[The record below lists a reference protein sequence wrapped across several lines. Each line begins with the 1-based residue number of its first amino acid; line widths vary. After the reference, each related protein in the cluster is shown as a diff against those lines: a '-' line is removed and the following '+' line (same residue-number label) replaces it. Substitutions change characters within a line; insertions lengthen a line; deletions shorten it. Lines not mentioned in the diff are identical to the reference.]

1 MAQKPNDVIC
11 RRVPISFLDTKQAA
25 EVMPKIVDIF
35 AKEFKWDSNRK
46 QQELNEA
53 LESL

>member
-11 RRVPISFLDTKQAA
+11 RRVPISFLDTKVAA

-35 AKEFKWDSNRK
+35 AKEFNWDNTRK
-46 QQELNEA
+46 KQEL
-53 LESL
+53 